1 MVWLSAHNHNR
12 LSTLLTLAQQEKHG
26 TAFSKQLKEQLGEFM
41 LDLVASPNFN
51 RLVPTVVG
59 DEFARRV
66 GELKSIIFSLTGGQ
80 EIKDEKRIRQLE
92 KDHAIVGN
100 NYAAAVINQDIQ
112 QFLGTT
118 TNIVWLSEHTII
130 KTLARH
136 PEQVG
141 AELFN
146 NISGVIKNAM
156 LIVEEKKDFHISF
169 FKAGE
174 TIYQATIKS
183 TQDKSELYV
192 VTIFKTNKDE
202 IKRAK
207 KNKKIL
213 FEDVD

>member
-1 MVWLSAHNHNR
+1 MDS
-12 LSTLLTLAQQEKHG
+12 Q
-26 TAFSKQLKEQLGEFM
+26 
-41 LDLVASPNFN
+41 
-51 RLVPTVVG
+51 
-59 DEFARRV
+59 
-66 GELKSIIFSLTGGQ
+66 
-80 EIKDEKRIRQLE
+80 
-92 KDHAIVGN
+92 
-100 NYAAAVINQDIQ
+100 
-112 QFLGTT
+112 